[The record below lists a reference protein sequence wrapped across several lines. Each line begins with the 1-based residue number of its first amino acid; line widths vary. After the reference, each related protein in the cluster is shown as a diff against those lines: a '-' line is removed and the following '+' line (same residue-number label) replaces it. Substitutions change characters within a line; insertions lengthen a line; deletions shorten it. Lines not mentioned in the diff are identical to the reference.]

1 MKRITATLAA
11 LAVAAGL
18 AIASTPTAEAR
29 ERVYPKIAVPTH
41 PALPDLCI
49 ERIGRKHHR
58 QWVQYRCPETPSR
71 TVPIPHLPPVAE

>member
-1 MKRITATLAA
+1 MSRITATLAA

-18 AIASTPTAEAR
+18 AIATAPAAEAR
-29 ERVYPKIAVPTH
+29 ERVYPQIAVPTH

-58 QWVQYRCPETPSR
+58 HWVQYRCPEVPNR
-71 TVPIPHLPPVAE
+71 TVPIPQPPTVTE